1 MNILL
6 VDDSDFSLSLTKE
19 LILGTKIK
27 EDINFILAK
36 DGEEAVRIFEES
48 KPGEISVIFMDVVNV
63 TVTHIRNCKVY
74 YSISSEERERTDWT
88 IVLKSLYPDISAG
101 RSDDSKCVIHIILP
115 PLHVLLPVRYVR
127 CQQNRQQPVC
137 RS

>member
-48 KPGEISVIFMDVVNV
+48 KSGEISVIFMDVVMPE
-63 TVTHIRNCKVY
+63 KA
-74 YSISSEERERTDWT
+74 D
-88 IVLKSLYPDISAG
+88 
-101 RSDDSKCVIHIILP
+101 
-115 PLHVLLPVRYVR
+115 
-127 CQQNRQQPVC
+127 
-137 RS
+137 